1 MKILICLI
9 ALLMS
14 LNLFADSVKVE
25 VSPSRPVAGEVFQA
39 IFRVFTESEEEP
51 SINFTPFRVEV
62 VGKNNQGIKTST
74 LYANGKFTSTREM
87 TIVYDLAATST
98 GTAGLRDITVQVNGK
113 SIRHPA
119 VTFNVLKEPEVA
131 ADVFVMAEVPKTT
144 VFVGEGIVVRY
155 FLYHKTPVRNVDIK
169 KYPKLNGFLKR
180 FLQEPERSER
190 VSVDGQLYIRTQLY
204 AAKLFPEKMGEL
216 KIDPLQLSATITISQ
231 SGDPF
236 GTFGFGGTTKL
247 RTIQSETIKLEVR
260 PLPEAGR
267 TEAFT
272 GLVGKHEFDLQ
283 VNNAKLIVNEP
294 LEVKLTVSGNG
305 ALENLEAPT
314 LIKHQDLEEF
324 ESNGDLKIMDA
335 DQATKVF
342 DYTYLP
348 KANMSI
354 PATFV
359 NLSYFDPDTS
369 RYETVQLPMPEIV
382 VAGASQKAERQK
394 PKEQETKSDT
404 SVKIPQMPKEM
415 AGPILAHASA
425 WRNWLSYVNGG
436 LALLASI
443 IALSLVFKRDKLPS
457 FSSTTI
463 PSRFKK
469 GEFELSEFVKWVSPL
484 IAKTGKGPMA
494 LIKESDLSSYA
505 KTYFID
511 LLKSNDYKDYAH
523 TKGQLK
529 YTYNSQCFKELDKYI
544 QSVTNENPSQPS

>member
-1 MKILICLI
+1 MKILISLI
-9 ALLMS
+9 ALLLS

-25 VSPSRPVAGEVFQA
+25 VSPSKPVAGEVFQA
-39 IFRVFTESEEEP
+39 IFRVFTDSDEEP
-51 SINFTPFRVEV
+51 SINFTPLRVEV
-62 VGKNNQGIKTST
+62 VGKSNQGIKTST
-74 LYANGKFTSTREM
+74 IYANGQFTSTREM
-87 TIVYDLAATST
+87 TIVYDLAATAT
-98 GTAGLRDITVQVNGK
+98 GTAGLRDITVQVEGK
-113 SIRHPA
+113 TIRHPA

-144 VFVGEGIVVRY
+144 VFVGEGVVVRY

-216 KIDPLQLSATITISQ
+216 KIDPLQLTATITVNQ
-231 SGDPF
+231 AADPF
-236 GTFGFGGTTKL
+236 GTFGFGGTSKL
-247 RTIQSETIKLEVR
+247 RTIQSESIKLEVR

-267 TEAFT
+267 SEAFT

-283 VNNAKLIVNEP
+283 VNNSKLIVNEP

-305 ALENLEAPT
+305 ALENLEAPAI
-314 LIKHQDLEEF
+314 LKHQDLEEF

-342 DYTYLP
+342 DYTFLP

-354 PATFV
+354 PATSV

-369 RYETVQLPMPEIV
+369 RYVAVQLPMPEIV
-382 VAGASQKAERQK
+382 VAGASQKSERHK
-394 PKEQETKSDT
+394 PKEQESKSDT
-404 SVKIPQMPKEM
+404 SVKLPQISNEI
-415 AGPILAHASA
+415 AGPILAQASG
-425 WRNWLSYVNGG
+425 WRNWLSYLNVVLAI
-436 LALLASI
+436 LALS
-443 IALSLVFKRDKLPS
+443 IALSLVLKRDKLPS
-457 FSSTTI
+457 FSTTTI
-463 PSRFKK
+463 PAKFKK
-469 GEFELSEFVKWVSPL
+469 GQFELGEFVKWLSPL
-484 IAKTGKGPMA
+484 IAKTGKSPMV
-494 LIKESDLSSYA
+494 LIIESDLSSDA

-529 YTYNSQCFKELDKYI
+529 YNYNSQCFKELDKYI
-544 QSVTNENPSQPS
+544 QSVTNENSSQPS

>member
-1 MKILICLI
+1 M
-9 ALLMS
+9 
-14 LNLFADSVKVE
+14 KVE

-369 RYETVQLPMPEIV
+369 RYETVHLPMPEIV

-494 LIKESDLSSYA
+494 LIKESELSSDA

>member
-436 LALLASI
+436 LALLALI